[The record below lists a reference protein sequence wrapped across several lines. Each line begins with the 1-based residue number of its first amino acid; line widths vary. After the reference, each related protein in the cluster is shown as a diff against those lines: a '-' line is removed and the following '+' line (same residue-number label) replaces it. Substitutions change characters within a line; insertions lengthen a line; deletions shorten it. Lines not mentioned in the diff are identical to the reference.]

1 MLTDSTPDPA
11 PGKGIRNYVIASL
24 VVLALALGYVG
35 WVFWSRAAQN
45 REIEERAAAK
55 KRAEAAGTFEAMGG
69 NRLQILAF
77 YASPGLVHRG
87 EEVDLCY
94 GVSNA
99 KTVTLV
105 PQPNAVW
112 PSYSRCVQVSPQK
125 TTTYTLTVTDAA
137 GNTKSAS
144 LTVEVR

>member
-1 MLTDSTPDPA
+1 MLTDSAPDPA
-11 PGKGIRNYVIASL
+11 PRKGIRNYVIGSL
-24 VVLALALGYVG
+24 VVFALALGYVG

-45 REIEERAAAK
+45 RAIEQRAAEQ

-69 NRLQILAF
+69 NRLEILAF

-87 EEVDLCY
+87 EDVDLCY

-112 PSYSRCVQVSPQK
+112 PSYSRCVKVSPQK

-137 GNTKSAS
+137 GQTKSAS

>member
-1 MLTDSTPDPA
+1 M
-11 PGKGIRNYVIASL
+11 
-24 VVLALALGYVG
+24 
-35 WVFWSRAAQN
+35 
-45 REIEERAAAK
+45 
-55 KRAEAAGTFEAMGG
+55 
-69 NRLQILAF
+69 
-77 YASPGLVHRG
+77 HRG

>member
-1 MLTDSTPDPA
+1 MLTDSAPEPA
-11 PGKGIRNYVIASL
+11 PKKGNRNYAIGPA
-24 VVLALALGYVG
+24 VVLMLALGYVG
-35 WVFWSRAAQN
+35 WVFLSRASQN
-45 REIEERAAAK
+45 RAIEERAAEK

-69 NRLQILAF
+69 NRLEIMAF
-77 YASPGLVHRG
+77 YASPGLVSRG
-87 EEVDLCY
+87 ENVDLCY

-99 KTVTLV
+99 KSVTLV

-112 PSYSRCVQVSPQK
+112 PSYSRCVKVSPQK

-137 GNTKSAS
+137 GQTKSAS

>member
-125 TTTYTLTVTDAA
+125 TTTYTLTVTDAE

>member
-1 MLTDSTPDPA
+1 MLTDSA
-11 PGKGIRNYVIASL
+11 PEPSPKKGIRNYAIGPA
-24 VVLALALGYVG
+24 VVLMLALGYVG
-35 WVFWSRAAQN
+35 WVFLSRAAQN
-45 REIEERAAAK
+45 RAIEERAAEK

-69 NRLQILAF
+69 NRLEILAF
-77 YASPGLVHRG
+77 YASPGLVSRG

-112 PSYSRCVQVSPQK
+112 PSYSRCVKVSPQK

-137 GNTKSAS
+137 GNTKSSS

>member
-45 REIEERAAAK
+45 REIEERAA
-55 KRAEAAGTFEAMGG
+55 
-69 NRLQILAF
+69 LAF

-112 PSYSRCVQVSPQK
+112 PSYSRCVQASPQK

>member
-55 KRAEAAGTFEAMGG
+55 KRAEAAGTFEAMAATAC
-69 NRLQILAF
+69 R
-77 YASPGLVHRG
+77 S
-87 EEVDLCY
+87 
-94 GVSNA
+94 
-99 KTVTLV
+99 
-105 PQPNAVW
+105 W
-112 PSYSRCVQVSPQK
+112 PSTP
-125 TTTYTLTVTDAA
+125 APA
-137 GNTKSAS
+137 
-144 LTVEVR
+144 